1 MTPALMDPASIDA
14 RRVLAVA
21 PHPDD
26 EALGCGGLLWH
37 LARLGRAVH
46 VAFVTDGGASHP
58 NSPTWPR
65 QRLAAA
71 RENEAAAALS
81 ELGLGEATRSFM
93 RLRDADM
100 PVEGAPEHTAAL
112 KAASAIVRDARPDLV
127 LLPWRRDPHR
137 DHRDAWS
144 LFTRAF
150 LESGMAPQTLEY
162 AIWLDEIGAPEDHP
176 EPGEM
181 ERVAFAVGEAVGPK
195 RRAVAVHRT
204 QTGAVI
210 HDDPTA
216 FRLTEA
222 TIDRLAGPVETYW
235 RPVR

>member
-1 MTPALMDPASIDA
+1 MTTPLLDPSRLEA
-14 RRVLAVA
+14 RRILAVA

-26 EALGCGGLLWH
+26 EALGCGAVLWH
-37 LARLGRAVH
+37 LGRLGRTIH

-65 QRLAAA
+65 TRLAAA
-71 RENEAAAALS
+71 REAEGAEALAA
-81 ELGLGEATRSFM
+81 LGLGEAGRTFM

-100 PVEGAPEHTAAL
+100 PAEGTPDHIAAL
-112 KAASAIVRDARPDLV
+112 EAAGTVVRDVRPDLV

-144 LFTRAF
+144 LFRRA
-150 LESGMAPQTLEY
+150 LDEAGLQPPTLEY
-162 AIWLDEIGAPEDHP
+162 AIWLDEIGAPGDHP
-176 EPGEM
+176 KQGEM
-181 ERVAFAVGEAVGPK
+181 ERVSFAVGEAQAPK
-195 RRAVAVHRT
+195 RRAVAAHRT
-204 QTGAVI
+204 QTEPLI

-222 TIDRLAGPVETYW
+222 TIDRLVGPVESYW
-235 RPVR
+235 RPLS

>member
-1 MTPALMDPASIDA
+1 MTTPLLDPSRLEA
-14 RRVLAVA
+14 RRILAVA

-26 EALGCGGLLWH
+26 EALGCGAVMWH
-37 LARLGRAVH
+37 LGRLGRTIH

-65 QRLAAA
+65 TRLAAA
-71 RENEAAAALS
+71 REAEGAEALAA
-81 ELGLGEATRSFM
+81 LGLGEVGRTFM

-100 PVEGAPEHTAAL
+100 PAEGTPDHIAAL
-112 KAASAIVRDARPDLV
+112 EAAGSVVRDVRPDLV

-144 LFTRAF
+144 LFRRA
-150 LESGMAPQTLEY
+150 LNQAGLQPLTLEY
-162 AIWLDEIGAPEDHP
+162 AIWLDEIGAPGDHP
-176 EPGEM
+176 KPGEM
-181 ERVAFAVGEAVGPK
+181 ERVSFAVGGALAPK
-195 RRAVAVHRT
+195 RRAVAAHRT
-204 QTGAVI
+204 QTEPLI

-222 TIDRLAGPVETYW
+222 TIDRLVGPVESYW
-235 RPVR
+235 RPLS